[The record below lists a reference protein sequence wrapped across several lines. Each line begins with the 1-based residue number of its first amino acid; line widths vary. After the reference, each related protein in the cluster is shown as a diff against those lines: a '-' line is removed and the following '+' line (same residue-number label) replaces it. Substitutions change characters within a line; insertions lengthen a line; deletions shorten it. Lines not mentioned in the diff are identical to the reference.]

1 MYEDWGGREVRQL
14 PDQAPEHLHRERRG
28 REQTAVGP
36 DQAQPLPACPTHSD
50 VKWSDWF
57 ILSTTGCYHK
67 ICPTIFYVAYM
78 NWSGN
83 KEHVIPVTT
92 TPNVLYCNPCI
103 FSPTLLSPF
112 LHNHLLLL
120 SKLLINTVEITWQM
134 RTRFTSSLQDGKR
147 LLEKGEERSI
157 WSMHSTFFINQ
168 KADIMYHVCTRFPVL
183 KLFIYLFFCRAH
195 YVYVFLKFSHCFC
208 WTTYRIS

>member
-1 MYEDWGGREVRQL
+1 MHKYLKKKCSRWYTVYDILIWLLEHGLLTELYSRAQVYEDWGGREVRQL

-120 SKLLINTVEITWQM
+120 SKLFNQYCGNYMANAYTFYIFSARRKEVVRERRRKINLIDAFYIFYQ
-134 RTRFTSSLQDGKR
+134 SKSG
-147 LLEKGEERSI
+147 
-157 WSMHSTFFINQ
+157 
-168 KADIMYHVCTRFPVL
+168 YHVSCM
-183 KLFIYLFFCRAH
+183 Y
-195 YVYVFLKFSHCFC
+195 
-208 WTTYRIS
+208 